1 VVAVGV
7 CDVGADD
14 ESLDLGQPLRAE
26 VLQPVAV
33 LFDPRVPRR
42 AVLAAFALLTLI
54 VASVGLVVGGCGTA

>member
-1 VVAVGV
+1 
-7 CDVGADD
+7 
-14 ESLDLGQPLRAE
+14 
-26 VLQPVAV
+26 V